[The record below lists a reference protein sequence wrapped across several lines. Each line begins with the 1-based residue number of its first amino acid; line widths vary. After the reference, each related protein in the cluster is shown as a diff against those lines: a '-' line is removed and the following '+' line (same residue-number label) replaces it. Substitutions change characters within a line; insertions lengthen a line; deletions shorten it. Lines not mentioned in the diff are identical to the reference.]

1 MQIDRQFGSN
11 SNPGFTLIEMLVA
24 VAIIGILAAIAIP
37 SYQRSVM
44 AGNRSV
50 AQASLLDLANRQE
63 QFYLNNRT
71 YTTDMSNLGYTAA
84 LVFTSDSDSAVAVD
98 NNQGLVAA
106 AATNRV
112 YIIRIDTATA
122 TAYSLIA
129 VPQLN
134 QANDTECGS
143 FTLTNT
149 GARTA
154 SGTLPANDCW

>member
-1 MQIDRQFGSN
+1 
-11 SNPGFTLIEMLVA
+11 MLVV

-71 YTTDMSNLGYTAA
+71 YTSNMSNLGYTAA
-84 LVFTSDSDSAVAVD
+84 LVFTSDSDSAIAVD
-98 NNQGLVAA
+98 DNQTLVAA

-112 YIIRIDTATA
+112 YIVRIDTSSAN
-122 TAYSLIA
+122 AYSLVA

-134 QANDTECGS
+134 QASDTECGS

-149 GARTA
+149 GARTV
-154 SGTLPANDCW
+154 SGTAAATDCW